1 MLKLL
6 ILINFVLLV
15 LSLFGSL
22 FLVYKDKGQGKR
34 VLFALST
41 RVSLALLLMVLIG
54 YGIASGKIGSQA
66 PWDSFPPQAEQHQ
79 HHKH

>member
-15 LSLFGSL
+15 FSLFSGL

-34 VLFALST
+34 VYSVLSL
-41 RVSLALLLMVLIG
+41 RVGLAVLLIILIG
-54 YGIASGKIGSQA
+54 YGLASGQIGSRA
-66 PWDSFPPQAEQHQ
+66 PWDHFPATQQ
-79 HHKH
+79 

>member
-22 FLVYKDKGQGKR
+22 FLVYKDKGKGSR
-34 VLFALST
+34 VFFALTT
-41 RVSLALLLMVLIG
+41 RVSLALLLMVQIG
-54 YGIASGKIGSQA
+54 YGLASGQIGSRA
-66 PWDSFPPQAEQHQ
+66 PWDSFPAQAEQHQ
-79 HHKH
+79 HNH